1 MNALIDMDTVQT
13 IMENGKPAFA
23 VIPYDQFKLICNQM
37 DNRKVMYASDEIPHE
52 VVSYIFEKH
61 YSIVKAWRLY
71 LRMNQK
77 EAAEKIGITQGAL
90 SQIEKSESNQQGTL
104 QKIADAWGIHVE
116 QLEV

>member
-1 MNALIDMDTVQT
+1 MRK
-13 IMENGKPAFA
+13 E
-23 VIPYDQFKLICNQM
+23 YDFSGSVKNSYVGQIGNT
-37 DNRKVMYASDEIPHE
+37 YASDEIPHE
-52 VVSYIFEKH
+52 VVSYVFEKH

-90 SQIEKSESNQQGTL
+90 SQIEKSETNQQGTL

-116 QLEV
+116 QLDV

>member
-1 MNALIDMDTVQT
+1 MNALTENVQT

-23 VIPYDQFKLICNQM
+23 VIPYDQYKLICNEIES
-37 DNRKVMYASDEIPHE
+37 KEVVYASDEIPHE
-52 VVSYIFEKH
+52 VVSYVFEKH
-61 YSIVKAWRLY
+61 YSIVKAWRTY

-90 SQIEKSESNQQGTL
+90 SQIEKSENNQRGTL
-104 QKIADAWGIHVE
+104 QRIADAWGIHVE